1 MKKVQTKQAQKPV
14 AKKRS
19 TLLETIVNGVKQNVL
34 QEANWYTQNGYPID
48 DETAKEIMEE
58 NDREAAELKA
68 EEKKKDN
75 VKNNLALTESAKKY
89 IMESVITSVGE
100 SDVTLDGGYKLQL
113 SEDTISHINEKFGQK
128 TSQEEE
134 D

>member
-1 MKKVQTKQAQKPV
+1 MKKIQTRQAQKPV

-19 TLLETIVNGVKQNVL
+19 TLLETIVSGVKQNL
-34 QEANWYTQNGYPID
+34 QEANWYTANGYPID

-68 EEKKKDN
+68 EETKKNN

-89 IMESVITSVGE
+89 IMESVITGVGE

-113 SEDTISHINEKFGQK
+113 SEDTISHINEKFGQAPE
-128 TSQEEE
+128 QE